1 MAAQTQACT
10 RCHQKNPL
18 DHVNFS
24 PASSFGRAGIEYAKT
39 CRGCQKKKDDALAK
53 KRVTAENT
61 SGAGQNTA
69 KKKSDNMSVF
79 AALNVLSLDG
89 FVAKVSAP
97 NRDKILTTIISLPMD
112 SHDVRKRADALAK
125 VIWDATDYRFK

>member
-10 RCHQKNPL
+10 RCHRKKPL
-18 DHVNFS
+18 DRVNFS

-39 CRGCQKKKDDALAK
+39 CRDCQKKKDDALAK
-53 KRVTAENT
+53 KRVTTGDT

-69 KKKSDNMSVF
+69 KKKSDDASVF
-79 AALNVLSLDG
+79 AALDVLTLDC

-97 NRDKILTTIISLPMD
+97 NRDEVLTAIVSLPMASRD
-112 SHDVRKRADALAK
+112 ARNRADALAK
-125 VIWDATDYRFK
+125 VIWDASEYRFE